1 MSCELTRESTGLEI
15 ANAIRD
21 ALLALRSLAKEMP
34 WPTVVFIPDANF
46 LTLQQ
51 EGNRHPRSPIYYG
64 ACRVLPSLRQTIT
77 LGFDYPPVN
86 DGPYDVAASMLKHY
100 ELRAP
105 GSQEGES
112 DAAYWQ
118 RHAMEENQKWLAYQG
133 VDGVLDKFDVPKTF
147 KMGDADV
154 PLMPY
159 QRIQELGMRCVAAEA
174 KNAAGK

>member
-1 MSCELTRESTGLEI
+1 MRPLDRNATGTQI
-15 ANAIRD
+15 AAAIRD
-21 ALLALRSLAKEMP
+21 AIDQFRKPSSGMP
-34 WPTVVFIPDANF
+34 WPTSVFIPDANF

-51 EGNRHPRSPIYYG
+51 EGGRHPRSPIYYG

-77 LGFDYPPVN
+77 LGFDYPQVN

-100 ELRAP
+100 ELRVPAAP
-105 GSQEGES
+105 EGES
-112 DAAYWQ
+112 ELWYWK

-159 QRIQELGMRCVAAEA
+159 QRIQELGMRCVTAEA
-174 KNAAGK
+174 KNAAAE